1 MTEAFEHR
9 CRSHGDFS
17 CKDSSSNCDEADGRA
32 RADVAAV
39 VACEINREENIVH
52 VRSWPSIK
60 VYDNRIE
67 RAYRVPIIVGSGGV
81 REVGWK
87 SLMGRIAVRRHMI
100 MIERRR
106 RHAGERC

>member
-17 CKDSSSNCDEADGRA
+17 CKDSSSNCDEADGWA
-32 RADVAAV
+32 RGDVAAAAA
-39 VACEINREENIVH
+39 VAVDSRGKTFS
-52 VRSWPSIK
+52 RSIITIHQSLRQSHRK
-60 VYDNRIE
+60 

-87 SLMGRIAVRRHMI
+87 SLMGWIAVRRHMI
-100 MIERRR
+100 MIERR
-106 RHAGERC
+106 